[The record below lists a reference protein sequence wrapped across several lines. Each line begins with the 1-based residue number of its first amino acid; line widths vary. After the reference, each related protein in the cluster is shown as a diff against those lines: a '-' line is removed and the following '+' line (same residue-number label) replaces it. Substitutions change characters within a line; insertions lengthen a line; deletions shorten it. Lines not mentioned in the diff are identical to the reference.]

1 MFEMLTLNTYHD
13 YMSIKYDN
21 NVDIE
26 TTKQPEYSQELK
38 DLVKR
43 CLEKEPA
50 RRIRLEALW
59 DSIRSR
65 RERVTDMY
73 TQSDDDGRTRFEYD
87 NLVYYVGNE
96 INNMSTGNWDPI
108 FAEIHLSRSEH
119 AQFPDREFPVY
130 FPRFDDDDGPEVLR
144 DGGDDDDANDDEAG
158 DGGEDGDAGVSGRGG
173 GSGEQHVDSIPADAA
188 REDAGAEELQ
198 NDALPADAAGEDG
211 GAQGWMSD
219 DLTDGLLTDASGDEG
234 SEDGSEDMELQV
246 GEPISPLPPAA
257 ALQAPAP
264 AQAQPVALAAPPVQA
279 LAPAVSERK
288 LRNGKVV
295 GWALAPV
302 AQAPAPAQAQAQA
315 QPVAMAA
322 TPVQAP
328 TPTPAAAE
336 RKLRNGKVVR
346 YF

>member
-43 CLEKEPA
+43 CLEKEPG

-59 DSIRSR
+59 DSVRSR

-73 TQSDDDGRTRFEYD
+73 TNLDDDGRTRFEYE

-144 DGGDDDDANDDEAG
+144 DGGDHDDADVDGAG

-188 REDAGAEELQ
+188 REDAGAEGLQ
-198 NDALPADAAGEDG
+198 DDALPAEAAGEDG
-211 GAQGWMSD
+211 GVQGWMQD

-246 GEPISPLPPAA
+246 EEPVSPLPSAA
-257 ALQAPAP
+257 AAAFQAPAP
-264 AQAQPVALAAPPVQA
+264 AQAHPVAMAAPPAQ
-279 LAPAVSERK
+279 APAVQLSERK

-295 GWALAPV
+295 GWAPAPG
-302 AQAPAPAQAQAQA
+302 APAPAPAQA
-315 QPVAMAA
+315 
-322 TPVQAP
+322 AP
-328 TPTPAAAE
+328 GCDGCDAGSGT
-336 RKLRNGKVVR
+336 GIGCD
-346 YF
+346 

>member
-1 MFEMLTLNTYHD
+1 MLTLNTYHD

-43 CLEKEPA
+43 CLEKEPG

-59 DSIRSR
+59 DSLRSH
-65 RERVTDMY
+65 RERVANTY
-73 TQSDDDGRTRFEYD
+73 TNSDDDGRTRFEYD

-119 AQFPDREFPVY
+119 AQFPDPEFPVY
-130 FPRFDDDDGPEVLR
+130 FPRFDDDGLEVV
-144 DGGDDDDANDDEAG
+144 GDDDDADDGEAG
-158 DGGEDGDAGVSGRGG
+158 DGGEEGNAGVSGRGG
-173 GSGEQHVDSIPADAA
+173 ASGEQHVDSIPVEAT
-188 REDAGAEELQ
+188 REDAGAEGVQ
-198 NDALPADAAGEDG
+198 DGALPAEAAGEDG
-211 GAQGWMSD
+211 GAAGWMSD
-219 DLTDGLLTDASGDEG
+219 DLTDGLTDASGDEG
-234 SEDGSEDMELQV
+234 SEDGSEDMEVQV
-246 GEPISPLPPAA
+246 GEPVSPLPPAA

-279 LAPAVSERK
+279 PAPAVSERK

-302 AQAPAPAQAQAQA
+302 AQAPAPAQAQAQ
-315 QPVAMAA
+315 PVAMAA
-322 TPVQAP
+322 PPVQVPAP
-328 TPTPAAAE
+328 ASSE